1 MSRILGP
8 AHQLG
13 IVVRDIEAAM
23 RHWTE
28 KNGVGPFFY
37 MEDLPTIEFQYKGE
51 SHPLHIRAALAYS
64 GPMQIELIELIGN
77 TPSAYLDFLGD
88 GHEGLHHIGYLSEDY
103 DADLQRA
110 LDAGMVIEQSGVV
123 LSEDGRFAYF
133 ESDGHPGTVME
144 LIAVTDTNR
153 EIFQMIKAA
162 SENWDG
168 TEPVRRM
175 G

>member
-1 MSRILGP
+1 MKIN
-8 AHQLG
+8 
-13 IVVRDIEAAM
+13 I
-23 RHWTE
+23 
-28 KNGVGPFFY
+28 FF
-37 MEDLPTIEFQYKGE
+37 L
-51 SHPLHIRAALAYS
+51 SLHGLLLL
-64 GPMQIELIELIGN
+64 QI
-77 TPSAYLDFLGD
+77 Y
-88 GHEGLHHIGYLSEDY
+88 HIGYLSEDY

-123 LSEDGRFAYF
+123 LSEDGKFAYF